1 MPELETSIQRLTKI
15 DPSSFSINVLASA
28 LPQVSR
34 DYGLEHAQQVI
45 EAFQESLIQEVFA
58 GLKEVVCERCGV
70 VHSGRLTLLRRGS
83 RPRQLRTSSGLLVFT
98 LKQLT
103 CRDCRRTWSPF
114 GQLLGL
120 VPRQRIAEELERK
133 MTECVTELSYAKTC
147 KLTEALLGAS
157 VTPKTLHRFVQE
169 RGSRLCFTPAEP
181 TAVVVADGTKVP
193 AGSSERGTDL
203 RLSFQILG
211 RHKEHG
217 RMVVEKR
224 IAGWG
229 MGPGGWSDALPA
241 GICTEVIVTDR
252 EKGLPELIAQRFPGI
267 RHQHCE
273 WHLSHTLGHLLYLDG
288 VKVKE
293 RKPLTAKLAHIV
305 WGKTTKD
312 RRAEYVK
319 FCAELAHRPKAHTML
334 SDALDNVLFD
344 EPSSER
350 TSSVME
356 REMREINRRSDVGVR
371 WSVSGIDNLLRLR
384 AARRINKDDF
394 ERVWSPVQTTAIQ
407 VVPLA

>member
-1 MPELETSIQRLTKI
+1 MLVLETRIQRLTKI
-15 DPSSFSINVLASA
+15 DSSSFSINDLASS
-28 LPQVSR
+28 LPRVSR
-34 DYGLEHAQQVI
+34 DYGLEHAQRII
-45 EAFQESLIQEVFA
+45 EAFQEHFIEKLLA
-58 GLKEVVCERCGV
+58 GLEEVVCERCGV
-70 VHSGRLTLLRRGS
+70 VHRGGLTILRRGS
-83 RPRQLRTSSGLLVFT
+83 RKRRLRTSSGVLVFA

-120 VPRQRIAEELERK
+120 APRQRIAEELVRK
-133 MTECVTELSYAKTC
+133 MTECVTELPYGKTC
-147 KLTEALLGAS
+147 DLAEAWLGAS

-169 RGSRLCFTPAEP
+169 AGARLHITPAEP
-181 TAVVVADGTKVP
+181 TRVVVADGTKVP
-193 AGSSERGTDL
+193 SGLSERGTDL

-211 RHKEHG
+211 RHLEHG
-217 RMVVEKR
+217 RVVVEKR

-229 MGPGGWSDALPA
+229 MGPGSWSDALPA

-252 EKGLPELIAQRFPGI
+252 EKGLPELIAERFPGV

-293 RKPLTAKLAHIV
+293 RRPLTAKLAHIM
-305 WGKTTKD
+305 WGETTKD
-312 RRAEYVK
+312 RRAEYTK

-334 SDALDNVLFD
+334 SDAVENVLFD

-371 WSVSGIDNLLRLR
+371 WSDRGIDNLLRLR

-394 ERVWSPVQTTAIQ
+394 ERVWSPVSTTAIQ

>member
-1 MPELETSIQRLTKI
+1 MLVLETSIQRWTKI
-15 DPSSFSINVLASA
+15 DSSSFSINDLASA
-28 LPQVSR
+28 LPRVSR
-34 DYGLEHAQQVI
+34 DYGLEHAQRVI
-45 EAFQESLIQEVFA
+45 EAFQEQFIEKLLA
-58 GLKEVVCERCGV
+58 GLEEVVCERCGV
-70 VHSGRLTLLRRGS
+70 VHSGGLSILRRGS
-83 RPRQLRTSSGLLVFT
+83 RKRTLRTSSGVLVFA

-120 VPRQRIAEELERK
+120 APRQRIAEELMRK
-133 MTECVTELSYAKTC
+133 MTECVTELPYGKTC
-147 KLTEALLGAS
+147 DLAEAWLGAS
-157 VTPKTLHRFVQE
+157 VTPRTLHRFVQE
-169 RGSRLCFTPAEP
+169 RGARLRFTPAEP
-181 TAVVVADGTKVP
+181 TRVVVADGTKVP
-193 AGSSERGTDL
+193 SGFSERGTDL

-211 RHKEHG
+211 RHLEHG
-217 RMVVEKR
+217 RVVVEKR

-229 MGPGGWSDALPA
+229 MGPGSWSDALPA

-252 EKGLPELIAQRFPGI
+252 EKGLPELIAERFPGV

-293 RKPLTAKLAHIV
+293 RRPLTAKLAHII
-305 WGKTTKD
+305 WGETTKD
-312 RRAEYVK
+312 RRAEYTK

-350 TSSVME
+350 TSSVLE
-356 REMREINRRSDVGVR
+356 REMREINRRGDVGVR
-371 WSVSGIDNLLRLR
+371 WSDPGIDNLLRLR

-394 ERVWSPVQTTAIQ
+394 ERVWSPVSTTAIQ

>member
-1 MPELETSIQRLTKI
+1 MHVLETSIQRLTKI
-15 DPSSFSINVLASA
+15 DSSSLSINDLASA
-28 LPQVSR
+28 LPRVSR
-34 DYGLEHAQQVI
+34 EYGREHALQI
-45 EAFQESLIQEVFA
+45 IGAFQEQFIEKLFA
-58 GLKEVVCERCGV
+58 GLEELVCERCGV

-83 RPRQLRTSSGLLVFT
+83 RQRTLRTSSGVLVFA

-114 GQLLGL
+114 AQLLGL
-120 VPRQRIAEELERK
+120 APRQRIAEELVRK
-133 MTECVTELSYAKTC
+133 MVEGVTELSYAKTC
-147 KLTEALLGAS
+147 EFAEAWLGAS

-169 RGSRLCFTPAEP
+169 RGARLRFTPAEP
-181 TAVVVADGTKVP
+181 TRVVVADGTKVP
-193 AGSSERGTDL
+193 AGSSERGTDV
-203 RLSFQILG
+203 RLSFQILE
-211 RHKEHG
+211 RYAEHG
-217 RMVVEKR
+217 RVVVEKR

-252 EKGLPELIAQRFPGI
+252 EKGLPELIAERFPGI

-293 RKPLTAKLAHIV
+293 RKPLTAKLSHIM
-305 WGKTTKD
+305 WGETTKD
-312 RRAEYVK
+312 RRGAYVK
-319 FCAELAHRPKAHTML
+319 FCAGLENRPKAHSML
-334 SDALDNVLFD
+334 SDALQNVLF
-344 EPSSER
+344 EKRSSER

-371 WSVSGIDNLLRLR
+371 WSERGIDNLLRLR

-394 ERVWSPVQTTAIQ
+394 ERVWSPVNTTAIQ

>member
-1 MPELETSIQRLTKI
+1 MLVLETSIQRSTKI
-15 DPSSFSINVLASA
+15 DSSSFSINDLASA
-28 LPQVSR
+28 LPRVSR
-34 DYGLEHAQQVI
+34 DYGLEHAQRVI
-45 EAFQESLIQEVFA
+45 EAFQEQFIERLLA
-58 GLKEVVCERCGV
+58 GLEELVCERCGV
-70 VHSGRLTLLRRGS
+70 VHSGGLTILRRGS
-83 RPRQLRTSSGLLVFT
+83 RERMLRTSSGVLVFA

-120 VPRQRIAEELERK
+120 APRQRIAEELVRK
-133 MTECVTELSYAKTC
+133 MVECVTELPYGKTC
-147 KLTEALLGAS
+147 ELATAWLGAS
-157 VTPKTLHRFVQE
+157 VTPRTLHRFVQE
-169 RGSRLCFTPAEP
+169 RGARLRFTPAEP
-181 TAVVVADGTKVP
+181 TRVVVADGTRVP
-193 AGSSERGTDL
+193 SGSSERGTDL

-211 RHKEHG
+211 RYLEHG
-217 RMVVEKR
+217 RVGVEKR

-229 MGPGGWSDALPA
+229 MGPGSWSDALPA
-241 GICTEVIVTDR
+241 GICTAVIVTDR
-252 EKGLPELIAQRFPGI
+252 EKGLPELIAERFPEV

-288 VKVKE
+288 AKVKE
-293 RKPLTAKLAHIV
+293 RRPLAAKLAHIM
-305 WGKTTKD
+305 WGETTKD

-319 FCAELAHRPKAHTML
+319 LCAELAHRPKAHTML
-334 SDALDNVLFD
+334 SDALKNVLFD

-356 REMREINRRSDVGVR
+356 REMREINRRGDLGVR
-371 WSVSGIDNLLRLR
+371 WSDRGIDNLLRLR

-394 ERVWSPVQTTAIQ
+394 ERVWSTVSTTTIQ